1 MLRITKK
8 AEYGIIALK
17 HMVKQPK
24 GEVSRAKEIS
34 QKYNIPAEI
43 MAKILQQLA
52 RNEILRSTQGPK
64 GGYMLANDGKN
75 ISISEIIEIFEGP
88 FGIVECTG
96 DTVCNCMQLPYC
108 NIREPFR
115 IIQEQIAS
123 FLSGISIADL
133 NDEGEIKKMPL
144 N

>member
-64 GGYMLANDGKN
+64 V
-75 ISISEIIEIFEGP
+75 SEIIEIFEGP